1 MVENYFEEYRDRL
14 NAHTSDKLQEMLQ
27 YYERVWINGYTPT
40 RYFVGSLVNETN
52 NLVEADNK
60 QLKSDIKTHPNLIDF
75 IGMLQW
81 YHIVER
87 IINYLFFIY
96 SERLKKRNSIKERE
110 YLDAKG
116 NRAVQKVN
124 PAKFEQERPALPSLK
139 AWILPLRKAK
149 LNSSRRCKCLLAF
162 LAGVH
167 PINNNKD
174 CSSSK

>member
-40 RYFVGSLVNETN
+40 RYFVGSLVNKTN

-116 NRAVQKVN
+116 NRAVRKSQSREVRARASSIAQTFQAFKEG
-124 PAKFEQERPALPSLK
+124 KMEQFEALQMF
-139 AWILPLRKAK
+139 AGI
-149 LNSSRRCKCLLAF
+149 SRRRAPHQQQQGL
-162 LAGVH
+162 
-167 PINNNKD
+167 
-174 CSSSK
+174 